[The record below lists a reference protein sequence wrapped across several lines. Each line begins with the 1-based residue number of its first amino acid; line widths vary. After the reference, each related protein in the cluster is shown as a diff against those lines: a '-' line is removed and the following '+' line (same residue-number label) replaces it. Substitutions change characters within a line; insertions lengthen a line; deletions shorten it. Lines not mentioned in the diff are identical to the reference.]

1 MNFTKMHGAG
11 NDYIYIDCFTQSVE
25 APNTLSQ
32 RLSDR
37 HFGIGADGIV
47 LIKPSSVADCFMD
60 IYNADGSRA
69 KMCGNAVRCTAKYIY
84 DNRIKKSVIRIDTLS
99 GVKAVEIFAENGV
112 ATGGRVNMGKP
123 VLNGHTIPTRYGDS
137 IVKNKILNIDNENY
151 EITCVSMG
159 NPHCVVFCNDI
170 NILKL
175 EKIGPLFE
183 NHEMFPERINTE
195 FVEISNKNHLK
206 MRVWER
212 GSGET
217 LACGTGAC
225 AVAVAGVLNGYCSK
239 NDEITIQAK
248 GGKLKVQW
256 NKNNNVYLS
265 GEAVK
270 VFDGEIKYA
279 PSKMGQNKD

>member
-1 MNFTKMHGAG
+1 MKFTKMYGAG
-11 NDYIYIDCFTQSVE
+11 NDYIYIDCFTEDVE
-25 APNTLSQ
+25 NPEALSKT
-32 RLSDR
+32 LSDR

-47 LIKPSSVADCFMD
+47 LIKPSVVADCFMD

-69 KMCGNAVRCTAKYIY
+69 KMCGNAIRCVAKYIS
-84 DNRIKKSVIRIDTLS
+84 DNKTSKSIIKIDTLS
-99 GVKAVEIFAENGV
+99 GIKFVEVFKENKKAV
-112 ATGGRVNMGKP
+112 GGRVNMGKP
-123 VLNGHTIPTRYGDS
+123 ILNGHRIPTRYGDS
-137 IVKNKILNIDNENY
+137 IVKNKILNIENNDY

-159 NPHCVVFCNDI
+159 NPHCVVFYNDI
-170 NILKL
+170 HKLDL

-195 FVEISNKNHLK
+195 FVEVVDKNNLK

-225 AVAVAGVLNGYCSK
+225 AAVVGAVVNGYCNK
-239 NDEITIQAK
+239 NEEIQVYTK
-248 GGKLKVQW
+248 GGILKVRW
-256 NKNNNVYLS
+256 HENDYVFLS

-270 VFDGEIKYA
+270 VFEGEI
-279 PSKMGQNKD
+279 

>member
-1 MNFTKMHGAG
+1 MKFTKMHGAG
-11 NDYIYIDCFTQSVE
+11 NDYIYVDCFTEDVE
-25 APNTLSQ
+25 NPKEVSKK
-32 RLSDR
+32 LSDR
-37 HFGIGADGIV
+37 HFGIGADGLV
-47 LIKPSSVADCFMD
+47 LIKPSVIADCFMD

-84 DNRIKKSVIRIDTLS
+84 DNKLKNSTIMVETLS
-99 GVKAVEIFAENGV
+99 GIKTVEIIKKDGIAV
-112 ATGGRVNMGKP
+112 GGRVNMGRP
-123 VLNGHTIPTRYGDS
+123 ILSGHQIPTRYGTS
-137 IVKNKILNIDNENY
+137 IVKNEKLNIEKKIY

-170 NILKL
+170 ETLDLN
-175 EKIGPLFE
+175 KIGPLFE

-195 FVEISNKNHLK
+195 FVEISDKNHLK

-225 AVAVAGVLNGYCSK
+225 AVAVASVINGICSK
-239 NDEITIQAK
+239 NEEITIQAK

-256 NKNNNVYLS
+256 NENNNVYLS
-265 GEAVK
+265 GNAVR
-270 VFDGEIKYA
+270 VFDGVI
-279 PSKMGQNKD
+279 